1 MCMNSHI
8 HPHISINMPIDIC
21 TCIDFYADMYHLC
34 RKEVEGRVNVEIMN
48 VFNCK
53 LHECI
58 FKKK

>member
-1 MCMNSHI
+1 MH
-8 HPHISINMPIDIC
+8 IDIC